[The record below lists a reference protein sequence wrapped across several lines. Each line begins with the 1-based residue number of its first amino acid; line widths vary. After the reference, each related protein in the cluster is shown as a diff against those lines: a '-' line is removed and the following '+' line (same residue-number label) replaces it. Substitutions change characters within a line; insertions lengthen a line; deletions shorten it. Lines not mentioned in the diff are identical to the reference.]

1 MKKVI
6 VLIGF
11 FSIMIASSSLI
22 MMEGCNEKLATLAS
36 IVVTATETAT
46 AIPTTQVSDFQS
58 FGTASNGAG
67 VIINPTLENYVSGC
81 AGFTTYVNPAAP
93 VNGVLNPSA
102 VVQSGYGYSSD
113 TYAARVNATW
123 TDPANSTYPA
133 AQMLA
138 SLYSGTKWYVIP
150 PGLTGVKFY
159 LNVVTMVS
167 TTAAPAP
174 SFAFQIPLAST
185 VQNNNGGL
193 CSASCYDN
201 FSKSLP
207 TSTAGYVL
215 ITVPF
220 SSMARGGVGSS
231 IAPCSQTNV
240 YDGCN
245 NQNVMQLEWT
255 SASNNNSGNYS
266 VDYRVDDVTFY

>member
-6 VLIGF
+6 VLAVF
-11 FSIMIASSSLI
+11 LAVMITSAGL
-22 MMEGCNEKLATLAS
+22 MMEGCEGKIATLAA

-46 AIPTTQVSDFQS
+46 PIPATQVSDFQS
-58 FGTASNGAG
+58 FGIGSNGTG
-67 VIINPTLENYVSGC
+67 VIINPTLVNYVSGS
-81 AGFTTYVNPAAP
+81 AGFTTYVNPSAP
-93 VNGVLNPSA
+93 TNGVLNPSA
-102 VVQSGYGYSSD
+102 VVQSGYGNGSD

-123 TDPANSTYPA
+123 TDPANATYPA

-138 SLYSGTKWYVIP
+138 NLYSGTKWYVIP

-220 SSMARGGVGSS
+220 SSMARGGFGSS